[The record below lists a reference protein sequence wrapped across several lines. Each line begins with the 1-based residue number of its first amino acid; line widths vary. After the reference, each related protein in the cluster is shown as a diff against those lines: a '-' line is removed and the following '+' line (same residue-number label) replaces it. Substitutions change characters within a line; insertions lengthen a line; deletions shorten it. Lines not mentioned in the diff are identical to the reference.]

1 MDRTGSTRSPVDE
14 WRGRT
19 VQPED
24 PARVPLSVVTLALE
38 NLFRGLANYTHR
50 FLVTMTL
57 VGLNLFFCSL
67 VAYAFAPSSSPAAT
81 PSSRSCSAPWSS
93 QAG

>member
-67 VAYAFAPSSSPAAT
+67 VAYAFAVTTTVVRPT
-81 PSSRSCSAPWSS
+81 T
-93 QAG
+93 